1 MDDYVCI
8 YDMDK
13 NIEKDIDEKKGPLS
27 LNKLVEISNK
37 VKLQEEKD
45 EEQKI
50 LEFKQEVKNDFIN
63 EVQKKGSNF
72 KFPFTY
78 DVPEP
83 KIPIREDIIGTVVKK
98 AIEETI
104 IPDETYNVIIYPYN
118 SFYNANN
125 DKYTDRNIT
134 INFKKL

>member
-63 EVQKKGSNF
+63 EVSKKGSNF

-104 IPDETYNVIIYPYN
+104 IPDETYNILIYPYN
-118 SFYNANN
+118 SFYNASK